1 MTRKTTPAFRPD
13 HPGQGLE
20 WHQVA
25 SGDQPRLT
33 TNDGAVVS
41 DNQNTLKAHPRGPS
55 LLADV
60 VLQEKLSQ
68 FDRERMPERVV
79 HARGSGAHGHFELT
93 ASLAAH
99 TTASVLTQV
108 GRRTPVFARLS
119 TVAGPQG
126 SADTVR
132 DVRGFAVKFY
142 TEQGNWDLVGN
153 NIPVFF
159 IQDAMKFPDLVHAVK
174 REPDRGFPSAA
185 SAHDTFWDFVSHM
198 PESLHMLQWVMS
210 DRAIPR
216 SLRTMEGFGVH
227 TFKLINAKGESTLV
241 KYHWRPRL
249 GLQSL
254 VWDEAVKI
262 AGADPDFHRR
272 DLWEAIDRG
281 DFPVWDLAVQLFT
294 EAEAEALGI
303 DPLDPTQLIP
313 EEDVPLQVIGH
324 MELNRNPDNF
334 FAETEQVAFCPS
346 RIVPGMDFSDDP
358 LLHGRLFSYRDTQT
372 HRLGSVNFQQLPIN
386 RPKCPVHHFYRDG
399 AMQGHT
405 PAGQVAYEPN
415 GLAPEGPREH
425 PDGLQAAPTRAFAGP
440 RTRERAS
447 SFGAHHQQ
455 ARRFYL
461 SQTQVE
467 QGHIAAAFTFEL
479 AKVESAEI
487 RQRVVAHLRT
497 VHEEL
502 GQRVARGLGLQP
514 VPPAMPVSTPIRDLP
529 PSPAL
534 GLIEKMKPTL
544 QGRSIGV
551 LIHDGSDANGLK
563 KLQDTLQNT
572 GARVVTIAPRRL
584 GVTLSDGQNLD
595 ADAQLAGAP
604 SVLFDA
610 IAVLLTPQA
619 ADELATQD
627 AALGFVRDAHAHLK
641 AICMDPGGQS
651 LLQAADLVPDR
662 FYFPVSE
669 IRDFMGG
676 AATRLWDREARL
688 RPQP

>member
-1 MTRKTTPAFRPD
+1 MSRSHAPTFKPE
-13 HPGQGLE
+13 HPGAGQE
-20 WHQVA
+20 WHQRA
-25 SGDQPRLT
+25 EAGQPRLT
-33 TNDGAVVS
+33 THDGAVVS
-41 DNQNTLKAHPRGPS
+41 DNQNTLKAHARGPS

-68 FDRERMPERVV
+68 FDRERIPERVV
-79 HARGSGAHGHFELT
+79 HARGSGAHGRFELT
-93 ASLAAH
+93 ESLAQY
-99 TTASVLTQV
+99 TTAKVLTQV
-108 GRRTPVFARLS
+108 GHQTPVFARLS

-142 TEQGNWDLVGN
+142 TEEGNWDLVGN

-174 REPDRGFPSAA
+174 REPDRGYPSAA
-185 SAHDTFWDFVSHM
+185 SAHDTFWDFASHM

-227 TFKLINAKGESTLV
+227 TFKLVNAEGEITLV

-294 EAEAEALGI
+294 EADADAFGF
-303 DPLDPTQLIP
+303 DPLDATKLIP
-313 EEDVPLQVIGH
+313 EEQVPLQVIGH
-324 MELNRNPDNF
+324 MVLDRNPDNF

-386 RPKCPVHHFYRDG
+386 QARCPVHHFYRDG
-399 AMQGHT
+399 AMQMKT
-405 PAGQVAYEPN
+405 PKGQAAYEPN
-415 GLAPEGPREH
+415 GLAPQGPREH
-425 PDGLQAAPTRAFAGP
+425 PDGLRAAPGQDGTGP
-440 RTRERAS
+440 RTRDRAS
-447 SFGAHHQQ
+447 SFGEHHQQ

-461 SQTQVE
+461 SQTEVE
-467 QGHIAAAFTFEL
+467 QAHIAAAFVFEL
-479 AKVESAEI
+479 SKVNAAEI
-487 RQRVVAHLRT
+487 RQRMVAQLRT
-497 VHEEL
+497 VHEDL
-502 GQRVARGLGLQP
+502 GQRVARALGLDP
-514 VPPAMPVSTPIRDLP
+514 VPAPMPLSTPVRDLP
-529 PSPAL
+529 ASPAL
-534 GLIEKMKPTL
+534 GLIGKMKLTL
-544 QGRSIGV
+544 QGRAIGV
-551 LIHDGSDANGLK
+551 LIHDGSNASTLK
-563 KLQDTLQNT
+563 KLKDTLGNT
-572 GARVVTIAPRRL
+572 GARVVTVAPRRL
-584 GVTLSDGQNLD
+584 GVTLSDGKKID

-610 IAVLLTPQA
+610 IAVLLAPKA
-619 ADELATQD
+619 ADELAHQD

-641 AICMDPGGQS
+641 AICMDEGGQA
-651 LLQAADLVPDR
+651 LLQAADLLPDR
-662 FYFPVSE
+662 FYFPVGQ

-676 AATRLWDREARL
+676 AATRLWERESRL